1 MDNLVPPL
9 HDCVKQV
16 TTHHLDNEPT
26 GDMYRD
32 ILAQVEDPMLEM
44 VMRHT
49 RYNMS
54 KAARILGLN
63 RGTLRKKLK
72 QYGYL

>member
-1 MDNLVPPL
+1 MDNLVPSL
-9 HDCVKQV
+9 HDCMKQV
-16 TTHHLDNEPT
+16 TKQHLDNEPT

-32 ILAQVEDPMLEM
+32 ILAQIEDPMLEM

-49 RYNMS
+49 RYNLS
-54 KAARILGLN
+54 RAAKILGIN